1 MEDRARAAAEAL
13 RKQHESGEV
22 LRPLGDCAPRDLA
35 EAYAVQ
41 DAGHALAGADIAG
54 WKIALTTPVMQ
65 QFVGID
71 HPLAGAI
78 FRDRVSQSGVVRA
91 AEDLVHF
98 GVESEIAVRLGADVP
113 ARPTPYDRDS
123 IAPFVAT
130 CMAAIE
136 VVDDRDCD
144 YGALDA
150 PTLAAD
156 NAFNAGCVLGPE
168 RGDWGDLDLAAL
180 AGRMEINGE
189 VVGEGTGADV
199 LGHPMNALAWLAT
212 HLGERGRALR
222 AGDVVLTGSVVTT
235 QWLRAGDEMATEIE
249 GLGRASLTLR

>member
-1 MEDRARAAAEAL
+1 MDERVRGAAEAL
-13 RKQHESGEV
+13 RAQHRAGET
-22 LRPLGDCAPRDLA
+22 LRPLGEYAPRDLA

-41 DAGHALAGADIAG
+41 DEGHTLVGAPIAG

-78 FRDRVSQSGVVRA
+78 FRHRVSPSGAVRDA
-91 AEDLVHF
+91 SELVHF
-98 GVESEIAVRLGADVP
+98 GVESEIAVRLGSDVP
-113 ARPTPYDRDS
+113 TRATPYDRES

-144 YGALDA
+144 YEALDA

-168 RGDWGDLDLAAL
+168 REDWFALNLAAL

-199 LGHPMNALAWLAT
+199 LGHPLHALAWLAT
-212 HLGERGRALR
+212 HLAERGRALR
-222 AGDVVLTGSVVTT
+222 EGDVVLTGSVVTT
-235 QWLRAGDEMATEIE
+235 KWLRAGDTMATEIE
-249 GLGRASLTLR
+249 GLGRASVTLR